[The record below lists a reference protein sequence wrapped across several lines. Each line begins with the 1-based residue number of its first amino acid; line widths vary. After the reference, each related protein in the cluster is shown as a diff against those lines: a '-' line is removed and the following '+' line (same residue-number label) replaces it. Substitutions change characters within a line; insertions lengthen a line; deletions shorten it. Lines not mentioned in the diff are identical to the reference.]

1 MGRALFHRLSN
12 RLLVAVLSASLVM
25 GMLLSIIQIMLDA
38 RSARAELEQQSQAVL
53 AMMQEPAT
61 QSAFNLDRHMALQ
74 VVKGLFQN
82 ESVIFAAINI
92 PGEPPL
98 AAQQRKPDRYAYR
111 FLSDALFGHNLH
123 YELPLNNSVPLANTF
138 GIAHS
143 NQLPQSLP
151 LEDSPWNSSSR
162 TPETTETTELYG
174 NLQFTIDP
182 AAATQQ
188 FIVRSTRLILS
199 GLLQATGF
207 GLVLYMIFQALITRP
222 MSRMIKDL
230 ENIDPIR
237 PTRVLLAPPKGHEK
251 DEIGLWVNKVN
262 HLFHSIENHHNQ
274 RRVAEAHVERLSN
287 YDMLTELP
295 NRSLLVKKINDS
307 ILQTEKSHP
316 YFAIICFSL
325 DDFKAVNL
333 LHSYQTG
340 DKLLLALS
348 DRLKAQLE
356 RAKTIARVSG
366 DVFALILPDVNS
378 HLEVAKFSQSLL
390 NCIRQSFLV
399 DEHEISISASIGIT
413 LYPDDGVTPEELLK
427 NAENVMR
434 LAKNQGGNRYQ
445 FYIESIDQKLRD
457 NKRLEKNLL
466 QALEQNQM
474 RMVYQPL
481 VDLST
486 KRIVGAEALLR
497 WMHPERGL
505 ISPVEF
511 VPMAEQNQCIVPIG
525 EWVINEACRT
535 LKIWQTISQNYEHLT
550 ISINVSAVQLQQ
562 PNLVDRLKSMM
573 ERYRLKPANIILEI
587 TETAV
592 MTHVDSAIQLLRR
605 LKETGV
611 QIAIDDFGTGYSSL
625 SYLKQMPLDKLK
637 IDGSFISSLTEEN
650 HNSTIV
656 DTVIKLGHSLN
667 LSVIAEGVE
676 EIKHVSQL
684 KQLKCDL
691 AQGYYFSEP
700 VAADEFLQL
709 LRRESEAKPKESLAI
724 S

>member
-82 ESVIFAAINI
+82 ESVVFAAINI
-92 PGEPPL
+92 PDEPPL
-98 AAQQRKPDRYAYR
+98 AIQQREPVRYAYR
-111 FLSDALFGHNLH
+111 FLSNILFGRNLH
-123 YELPLNNSVPLANTF
+123 YELPLNNSVPIVTTFGVTPSSQLQQTTTPNSSNTF
-138 GIAHS
+138 
-143 NQLPQSLP
+143 
-151 LEDSPWNSSSR
+151 SSK
-162 TPETTETTELYG
+162 PIEVYG

-230 ENIDPIR
+230 ESIDPIR
-237 PTRVLLAPPKGHEK
+237 PSRVLLAPPKGHEK

-295 NRSLLVKKINDS
+295 NRSLLIKKINDS
-307 ILQTEKSHP
+307 ILQTERSHP

-325 DDFKAVNL
+325 DDFKTVNL

-348 DRLKAQLE
+348 DRLKSQLE
-356 RAKTIARVSG
+356 RAETIARVSG

-390 NCIRQSFLV
+390 NCIRQPFLV
-399 DEHEISISASIGIT
+399 DGQEVSISASIGIT

-481 VDLST
+481 VDLKT

-511 VPMAEQNQCIVPIG
+511 VPMAEQNQSIVPIG

-562 PNLVDRLKSMM
+562 SNLVDRLRNMM

-650 HNSTIV
+650 RNSTIV

-676 EIKHVSQL
+676 DIKHVSQL
-684 KQLKCDL
+684 KHLKCDL

-709 LRRESEAKPKESLAI
+709 LRRESESQQPESLAI